1 MQSDDVINKIKSLGE
16 IIKKEALAVLKVE
29 AVSSIQKNFEQGGRP
44 AKWEKSKKRKGKTL
58 IKSGNMMKVTA
69 MVDEGA
75 AAVIITSNPLA
86 QAYSRIQNEGGT
98 IQIKAGTKKLRKKNG
113 KSVFAG
119 REHKRGVKEV
129 TAKAHQIKI
138 PARPYLVIPPE
149 DFPQILSALEKGIKI
164 K

>member
-113 KSVFAG
+113 KSVF
-119 REHKRGVKEV
+119 V
-129 TAKAHQIKI
+129 
-138 PARPYLVIPPE
+138 
-149 DFPQILSALEKGIKI
+149 
-164 K
+164 

>member
-98 IQIKAGTKKLRKKNG
+98 IQIKAGTKNG